1 MLNMTTAENVGLY
14 MGAWGMAG
22 ALARLTGNVF
32 GGLLR
37 DGGLYLFNNAVL
49 SYMLVFGVEVLMLIV
64 SLMIL
69 RGVDV
74 RMFQR
79 KASQSVDY
87 FERAAVAGEGT

>member
-1 MLNMTTAENVGLY
+1 
-14 MGAWGMAG
+14 
-22 ALARLTGNVF
+22 
-32 GGLLR
+32 
-37 DGGLYLFNNAVL
+37 
-49 SYMLVFGVEVLMLIV
+49 MLVFGVEVLMLIV